1 MKTGPD
7 NTQTPPPAGTP
18 VRAPACV
25 LIASRNGGP
34 NLAVTIG
41 HAISQCPV
49 YVVSDASDDDT
60 VAIARRAGAE
70 VLELTEN
77 VGKPA
82 AIHRTLR
89 HFDITA
95 KYETVAVIDDD
106 TTIEPGFVRE
116 CLARMTAGVAIVVAK
131 TKSDW
136 NRNVRWN
143 PWVAARA
150 FGYWKYQLFI
160 RRGQSAINVMNCIS
174 GSNSM
179 YRTELL
185 QEVALEKTPYIVDDT
200 YWTLEV
206 QRRKL
211 GRIVYAPRAAAC
223 VQDPTTGSDWYRQNL
238 RWIWGTMQ
246 GIVGHRV
253 GRKATLFDL
262 AYLGLIADWVCYVLL
277 WPALL
282 VATFVV
288 SGGSPLR
295 FLAIYFLGYAAWAA
309 IGAVFLRRPQLVL
322 LFPALMVMDWMQ
334 RANFVHAFFKT
345 IRQPRVEHCRWES
358 PTRYEAE
365 AIAA

>member
-1 MKTGPD
+1 MTRMD
-7 NTQTPPPAGTP
+7 P
-18 VRAPACV
+18 VGGGAVSARHAERQPACV
-25 LIASRNGGP
+25 LIASRNGGA
-34 NLAVTIG
+34 NLAATIS

-60 VAIARRAGAE
+60 VEIARRAGAE

-82 AIHRTLR
+82 AIHRAIR
-89 HFDITA
+89 YFDIVE
-95 KYETVAVIDDD
+95 KYETVSVIDDD
-106 TTIEPGFVRE
+106 TTIEPNFIRE
-116 CLARMTAGVAIVVAK
+116 CLARMTAGVAIVVA
-131 TKSDW
+131 TTQSDW
-136 NRNVRWN
+136 NENVRWN

-185 QEVALEKTPYIVDDT
+185 HEIALESTPYIVDDT

-211 GRIVYAPRAAAC
+211 GRIVYAPRAKAR
-223 VQDPTTGSDWYRQNL
+223 VQDPTTAREWYHQNL
-238 RWIWGTMQ
+238 RWLWGTMQ
-246 GIVGHRV
+246 GIVGHKV

-262 AYLGLIADWVCYVLL
+262 AYLGLIADWICYVLI

-282 VATFVV
+282 VTTFVV
-288 SGGSPLR
+288 AGGNPVK
-295 FLAIYFLGYAAWAA
+295 FLAVYAIGYAVWAA
-309 IGAVFLRRPQLVL
+309 IGAAFLRKPQLIVM
-322 LFPALMVMDWMQ
+322 FPALMLMDWMQ

-345 IRQPRVEHCRWES
+345 IRQPRVASCRWES
-358 PTRYEAE
+358 PTRYESQ